1 MKCVV
6 VTDWNVWDFQTIG
19 EARKKYKFLVDYCLK
34 YGNKDGP
41 NGVTPSEFVEIW
53 PSSVYYDEDGN
64 GWPIEQFYNDA
75 EGRAKELK
83 KRKAK
88 KR

>member
-6 VTDWNVWDFQTIG
+6 VTDWNVWDFQTIS
-19 EARKKYKFLVDYCLK
+19 EARKQYKFLVDYCLK
-34 YGNKDGP
+34 YGNNDGP
-41 NGVTPSEFVEIW
+41 HGVTPSEFVEIW
-53 PSSVYYDEDGN
+53 PSSVYYDEDGS
-64 GWPIEQFYNDA
+64 GRPIEEFYNDA

>member
-6 VTDWNVWDFQTIG
+6 LTDWNAWDFETIG

-34 YGNKDGP
+34 YGNNDGP
-41 NGVTPSEFVEIW
+41 HGVTPSEFVEIW
-53 PSSVYYDEDGN
+53 PSSVYYDEDGS
-64 GWPIEQFYNDA
+64 GWPIEEFYNDA

>member
-34 YGNKDGP
+34 YGNNDGP
-41 NGVTPSEFVEIW
+41 HGVTPSEYVEIW
-53 PSSVYYDEDGN
+53 SSSEYYDEDGN
-64 GWPIEQFYNDA
+64 GWPIEVFHNDA